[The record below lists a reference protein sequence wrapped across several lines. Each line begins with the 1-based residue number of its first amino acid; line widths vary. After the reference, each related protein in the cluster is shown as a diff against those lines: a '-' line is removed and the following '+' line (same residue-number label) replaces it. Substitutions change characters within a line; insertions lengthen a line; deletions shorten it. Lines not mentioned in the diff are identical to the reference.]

1 MSGSLGKKMLL
12 KAPLTTGV
20 HPFQIIGR
28 YLSLAIPGTQKSLS
42 PSSFAMGTKV
52 ERKTS
57 RFLVHICLKIITAE
71 LFWGKVIIHW
81 YNGF

>member
-1 MSGSLGKKMLL
+1 MLL

-28 YLSLAIPGTQKSLS
+28 YLSLAFLGTQKSLS
-42 PSSFAMGTKV
+42 PSSFVMGTKV
-52 ERKTS
+52 KRKTS
-57 RFLVHICLKIITAE
+57 RFLVHIYLKLITAE
-71 LFWGKVIIHW
+71 LFLDKVIIHW